1 MRLLRPLLILFGVLV
16 TSIAAAQTYPARP
29 VRLVV
34 GYPAGG
40 SVDAVGRLL
49 GQELTKAL
57 GQAVVIEN
65 KAGASGNIGA
75 DSVVKSPPDGYTL
88 LMGSAAAMAAN
99 VSLYKQLPFDPL
111 RDLAPISLIAI
122 QPNVLILH
130 PSVPANSVAEL
141 LAYAKANPG
150 KLNYGTSGAGSSQHM
165 AGALFVQMTK
175 VDILHVPYRGG
186 APASAD
192 LIAGQIQMIFQTSPE
207 AMPLIRANQAKP
219 IAVTTAKRLAS
230 LPDIPTVAEAGVPGY
245 KSTGWLAVAAPA
257 GTPAPIVER
266 LNAELIKIIRMPGV
280 RSRMVD
286 LGLEVVGSSSAEL
299 ASFMKNEVAAF
310 REVVTRTGIIIE

>member
-1 MRLLRPLLILFGVLV
+1 
-16 TSIAAAQTYPARP
+16 
-29 VRLVV
+29 
-34 GYPAGG
+34 
-40 SVDAVGRLL
+40 
-49 GQELTKAL
+49 
-57 GQAVVIEN
+57 
-65 KAGASGNIGA
+65 
-75 DSVVKSPPDGYTL
+75 
-88 LMGSAAAMAAN
+88 
-99 VSLYKQLPFDPL
+99 
-111 RDLAPISLIAI
+111 
-122 QPNVLILH
+122 
-130 PSVPANSVAEL
+130 
-141 LAYAKANPG
+141 
-150 KLNYGTSGAGSSQHM
+150 
-165 AGALFVQMTK
+165 
-175 VDILHVPYRGG
+175 VPYRGG